1 MALIK
6 LPMVEA
12 PPAVKVKILLP
23 TVKLVTAP
31 LVNAVVNNK
40 PAVLPTSWLA
50 LGVAVPT
57 LFGVVNVVGAPCTG
71 APSTVSVVLAV
82 MAARF
87 KGAGIFSA
95 ALTIARFAPKV
106 VFPVMAVV
114 RSCTVGGPAACG
126 GTTPAPL

>member
-1 MALIK
+1 MGLIK
-6 LPMVEA
+6 VPMVEA

-57 LFGVVNVVGAPCTG
+57 LFGVVNVVGASCTG

-82 MAARF
+82 
-87 KGAGIFSA
+87 
-95 ALTIARFAPKV
+95 KV
-106 VFPVMAVV
+106 AQFQWAVV
-114 RSCTVGGPAACG
+114 YSKHLTAGPVR
-126 GTTPAPL
+126 PA